1 MKVKQFYVIN
11 TNSYKV
17 RFCYRREARSPVGLK
32 ANKERKNNYIKWLA
46 DRDIA
51 LEVRYCSGLV
61 RFLVGIFHAGFACY
75 GCFRNSSGRL
85 VL

>member
-32 ANKERKNNYIKWLA
+32 ANKELYFIILNGWLTGILPWKCA
-46 DRDIA
+46 YQEFSYVSWWVKLHPGIVQEDWGFRD
-51 LEVRYCSGLV
+51 ECET
-61 RFLVGIFHAGFACY
+61 
-75 GCFRNSSGRL
+75 
-85 VL
+85 